1 MPKLEVEALPSGD
14 SGRHLVRLNH
24 THRSG
29 IARYGIARIANN
41 ANGRSLNVLLLGH
54 DRSDAIFMPFDL
66 REGLGVAKGGELDFS
81 ISKVELCG
89 KMGWYVGSIDPA
101 IHIPAWIAVIGLI
114 LAIFGLG
121 IGILSIICS

>member
-66 REGLGVAKGGELDFS
+66 REGLG
-81 ISKVELCG
+81 G